1 MTSFAPFL
9 TAALYI
15 DGIWEAIATIRG
27 NPLRASLAGLAMA
40 AAVATTAVVQ
50 TGLDGLA
57 RSAREAS
64 ARAFGSDSFVL
75 ARFAAGNLSR
85 RELADK
91 IARNPNITRSDV
103 RFLDGVAGDRLLYA
117 ATAQRSGDVI
127 AGGRKLENATI
138 NGTQAALFDIRDV
151 GIERGRAITKGE
163 DVSGAQVI
171 VAGRAVV
178 DALFPGVDPLGQ
190 SVRIAGRGF
199 RIVGIQAQQGTAG
212 GVSLDRY
219 VWMPIAAYERAFGAA
234 ASLQVFAKAVDV
246 ARTQAAEDHARIS
259 MRARRHLRPG
269 AAETFDIITPEAS
282 RSFVA
287 AITQR
292 LGAAGPPISLMAL
305 IAAIVVVTNTTL
317 VSVTQRMR
325 EIGIRRAIGAS
336 RANVLVE
343 TLAES
348 GVIALVGGA
357 AGLAA
362 AAGLLSLASAA
373 LGVTL
378 TLEWPTTVGSLGAAG
393 VSGVLAGWYPARR
406 AAALDV
412 INALRQE

>member
-1 MTSFAPFL
+1 MTLFTPA
-9 TAALYI
+9 TYI
-15 DGIWEAIATIRG
+15 DGIAEAIATIRG

-57 RSAREAS
+57 RSARDAS
-64 ARAFGSDSFVL
+64 SRAFGSDSFVL
-75 ARFAAGNLSR
+75 AKFAAGNLSL

-91 IARNPNITRSDV
+91 IARNPNVTRGDV
-103 RFLDGVAGDRLLYA
+103 RFLDGVADDRLLYA
-117 ATAQRSGDVI
+117 ATAQRQGDVI
-127 AGGRKLENATI
+127 AGGRKFENATI
-138 NGTQAALFDIRDV
+138 NGTQAALFEIRDV
-151 GIERGRAITKGE
+151 GIERGRAITRDE
-163 DVSGAQVI
+163 DVGGAQVV
-171 VAGRAVV
+171 VAGRAIV
-178 DALFPGVDPLGQ
+178 DELFPGADALGQ

-219 VWMPIAAYERAFGAA
+219 IWMPIAAFERAFGAA
-234 ASLQVFAKAVDV
+234 SSLQVFAKATDV

-259 MRARRHLRPG
+259 MRARRHLGPG
-269 AAETFDIITPEAS
+269 AADTFDIITPEAS

-317 VSVTQRMR
+317 VSVTQRTR

-378 TLEWPTTVGSLGAAG
+378 TLEWPTTVGSLAAAG
-393 VSGVLAGWYPARR
+393 VSGILAGWYPARR